1 MKKTWIIYSVMM
13 IVFLLQI
20 TGRRE
25 VTMETKYDLN
35 HKMTLSVE
43 EASLLSGI
51 GINTIYRMMK
61 NHQYDFVLWIG
72 KRRRIKRE
80 AFEKMIRN
88 TQFIDVE

>member
-1 MKKTWIIYSVMM
+1 
-13 IVFLLQI
+13 
-20 TGRRE
+20 
-25 VTMETKYDLN
+25 METKYDLN

-61 NHQYDFVLWIG
+61 NPQYDFVLWIG

-80 AFEKMIRN
+80 AFEKKISE
-88 TQFIDVE
+88 TTYIED

>member
-1 MKKTWIIYSVMM
+1 
-13 IVFLLQI
+13 
-20 TGRRE
+20 
-25 VTMETKYDLN
+25 METKYDLN

-51 GINTIYRMMK
+51 GINTIYRMLK
-61 NHQYDFVLWIG
+61 NPQYDFVLWIG

>member
-1 MKKTWIIYSVMM
+1 
-13 IVFLLQI
+13 
-20 TGRRE
+20 
-25 VTMETKYDLN
+25 METKYDLN

-61 NHQYDFVLWIG
+61 NPQYDFVLWIG

>member
-1 MKKTWIIYSVMM
+1 
-13 IVFLLQI
+13 
-20 TGRRE
+20 
-25 VTMETKYDLN
+25 METKYDLN

-61 NHQYDFVLWIG
+61 NPQYDCVLWIG

>member
-1 MKKTWIIYSVMM
+1 
-13 IVFLLQI
+13 
-20 TGRRE
+20 
-25 VTMETKYDLN
+25 METKYDLN

-61 NHQYDFVLWIG
+61 NPQYDFVLWIG

-80 AFEKMIRN
+80 AFVKMIRN
-88 TQFIDVE
+88 TQFIDIE